1 MQTCSKFIAK
11 FTSSIVAVLGCF
23 DRLLFKGYLPF
34 GGDEH
39 LNRWVDLKNL
49 RRKDFIPLVNKM
61 SEQLVE
67 HAKNVAQNAGRKY
80 LYLQGRRRKETL
92 IDNILREEKITSGL
106 IAVLCCVETC
116 RTVKLRFGKNRP
128 WLQFA
133 YRPQRVLYYYWL
145 DERFGRIHI
154 RIQTWFPF
162 TIQIYLNG
170 HDWLAR
176 QMERQ
181 GIGFVQRDNAFTQ
194 IDDPQAAQK
203 LSDRFEKIAWQSQL
217 DRWARKVNPLLRAK
231 GSLVR
236 YFSYRWVIDQAEY
249 STDILFKSHQ
259 ALKPLYHR
267 LLDHA
272 AVNFSAQ
279 DILTF
284 LGRKMDRRLKGEILT
299 SCRKDRQP
307 GARIKHRMKNNWLKM
322 YDKFGQLLRVE
333 TVINQSREFKV
344 RRRRMRDGQRKMVWC
359 PMNKGIANLH
369 RYRQVAQS
377 ANHRYLNALSV
388 VADPAAAYQQVGE
401 LIRTKQVKH
410 RRFAGFNPARREDV
424 QLFRAVMSGDFA
436 IEGFRNAQIRKLL
449 YPRAPTQPSNIKR
462 LRNAIGRQLKKLHVR
477 GLIAK
482 IPRTRRWRV
491 THRGQQVLGTC
502 LQLYYHGLPLAA

>member
-67 HAKNVAQNAGRKY
+67 HAKNVAQNSGRKY

-92 IDNILREEKITSGL
+92 IDKILREEKITSGL

-217 DRWARKVNPLLRAK
+217 DRWARMVNPLLRAK

-236 YFSYRWVIDQAEY
+236 YFSYRRVIDQAEY
-249 STDILFKSHQ
+249 STDILSQ
-259 ALKPLYHR
+259 
-267 LLDHA
+267 
-272 AVNFSAQ
+272 VS
-279 DILTF
+279 
-284 LGRKMDRRLKGEILT
+284 
-299 SCRKDRQP
+299 P
-307 GARIKHRMKNNWLKM
+307 GS
-322 YDKFGQLLRVE
+322 Q
-333 TVINQSREFKV
+333 
-344 RRRRMRDGQRKMVWC
+344 
-359 PMNKGIANLH
+359 
-369 RYRQVAQS
+369 
-377 ANHRYLNALSV
+377 NALPS
-388 VADPAAAYQQVGE
+388 PAGSRGGE
-401 LIRTKQVKH
+401 LFGSGHSHVPRSQDGSSFERGDSH
-410 RRFAGFNPARREDV
+410 ELSERPATGSPHQTPDE
-424 QLFRAVMSGDFA
+424 
-436 IEGFRNAQIRKLL
+436 K
-449 YPRAPTQPSNIKR
+449 
-462 LRNAIGRQLKKLHVR
+462 
-477 GLIAK
+477 
-482 IPRTRRWRV
+482 
-491 THRGQQVLGTC
+491 
-502 LQLYYHGLPLAA
+502 